1 MDTLMKRILLLSALV
16 FTLSSGVAFAQADIN
31 DTTLNGAVTATQNFV
46 VLTSAT
52 GVVANT
58 VLYVD
63 GEFMTVNS
71 SYSSGTRIPVTRSNN
86 PSSHLTSAQVYVVP
100 PGARIGMRLVGSC
113 VRGGS
118 AQGEQYV
125 LVFNMSNGDIGRCAG
140 TLGSRTWRWT
150 NAYDPGTPSASPPE
164 TP

>member
-1 MDTLMKRILLLSALV
+1 MKNLTILLAILLA
-16 FTLSSGVAFAQADIN
+16 FVAAPAAAQTNID
-31 DTTLNGAVTATQNFV
+31 DTTLNGAITATQTNI

-52 GVVANT
+52 GVTANA

-71 SYSSGTRIPVTRSNN
+71 TYVSGTTIPVTRANN
-86 PSSHLTSAQVYVVP
+86 PSPHLTSAQVYVVP
-100 PGARIGMRLVGSC
+100 TQARVGRRLVGSC
-113 VRGGS
+113 VRGGT
-118 AQGEQYV
+118 AQGEQYT
-125 LVFNMSNGDIGRCAG
+125 LVFNMSNGDIGGCRG

-150 NAYDPGTPSASPPE
+150 NAYDPGTPSAAPPE

>member
-1 MDTLMKRILLLSALV
+1 MTKRLILLIALILSL
-16 FTLSSGVAFAQADIN
+16 LSVPAFAQTGID
-31 DTTLNGAVTATQNFV
+31 DTTLNGAVNASQTFV
-46 VLTSAT
+46 VLTAAT
-52 GVVANT
+52 GVAANG

-71 SYSSGTRIPVTRSNN
+71 SYVSGTTIPVTRAAN

-100 PGARIGMRLVGSC
+100 VAARVGRRMVGSC
-113 VRGGS
+113 VRGGT
-118 AQGEQYV
+118 AQGEAYT
-125 LVFNMSNGDIGRCAG
+125 LAFNMQNGDIGRCAG